1 MRSYLKILIS
11 VVVVLA
17 LWAVPFK
24 IIVVKG
30 DSMLPNLKNNELL
43 LAVKTNNFSVNDIVV
58 AKNDFRET
66 IIKRIKFVDD
76 DKYYYVIDLH
86 TENIEVFDEH
96 IGVMASKY
104 YQGNEQYLVMKQVV
118 PKNCVYL
125 LGDNSSNSD
134 DSRRFGPVRKADIMY
149 KVINK

>member
-118 PKNCVYL
+118 PKNYVYL
-125 LGDNSSNSD
+125 LGDNPSNSD

>member
-17 LWAVPFK
+17 LWALPFK

-118 PKNCVYL
+118 PKNYVYL

>member
-66 IIKRIKFVDD
+66 IIKRIKFIDD

-118 PKNCVYL
+118 PKNYVYL

>member
-1 MRSYLKILIS
+1 MRSYLTILIS

-118 PKNCVYL
+118 PKNYVYL

>member
-118 PKNCVYL
+118 PKNYVYL

>member
-96 IGVMASKY
+96 VGVMASKY

-118 PKNCVYL
+118 PKNYVYL